1 MIQVFNMFWIV
12 ILGLTFLLKPSLQ
25 QLGEWKLTK
34 FDLTEIPRGAVS
46 MIQSTNERKYA
57 CLSLFIFC
65 HISLVLIARR
75 LLSLFINSFP

>member
-1 MIQVFNMFWIV
+1 MILVFNVFLIA
-12 ILGLTFLLKPSLQ
+12 ILGLTFVLKPSLQ

-57 CLSLFIFC
+57 CLSLFRFR
-65 HISLVLIARR
+65 HKSLV
-75 LLSLFINSFP
+75 